1 MDDNNMFPKAET
13 QWLAV
18 GRIPE
23 HDLRCLEVKV
33 ADARSLSEIPG
44 FLKHDRLENAFFQY
58 GYHISEHLMP
68 DFIETNALP
77 IPWEELFCFVTDYAW
92 VEGSFRFILDK
103 PCWIFHPDVV
113 DRVLALY
120 FARKEYETVRS
131 GNVIS
136 PVTKTKNQPVIT
148 EADHTALLNVFEV
161 DEVDSG
167 GIPAEPKA
175 DKKANH
181 VDYLYSHSSYFST
194 LKLLVEE
201 ISHLLS
207 DCSLTSVPVE
217 DKDGV
222 RFYNLYV
229 DHNPDARTESWG
241 ETLLHR
247 VLEWGCDTTKFMP
260 SPQLQPGLGAVKY
273 AETMQ
278 VSDEDT
284 FSVEPYD
291 ERNYVNAWNKAHP
304 RAVPLV
310 ASPIASDPIVEG
322 DGRQDE

>member
-136 PVTKTKNQPVIT
+136 CNEKLENVESHELDIFKHV
-148 EADHTALLNVFEV
+148 DTA
-161 DEVDSG
+161 
-167 GIPAEPKA
+167 GIGT
-175 DKKANH
+175 KANPKKKEDTKPS
-181 VDYLYSHSSYFST
+181 DYLYSHSSYFST